1 MCHKN
6 KLKNFKTIQEYS
18 EATGIPVAKYDN
30 FVVRSFQDN
39 MPTVVHKMPAFRHA
53 FYAIALKMNGDGKA
67 LSSHYSDFPDGSVV
81 FFNSP
86 FQILSWDI
94 APNWEGYYV
103 LMTRDFI
110 AQNHIFKDF
119 LDTFPFLK
127 IDKAIPFEVNEQETK
142 ELLNIY
148 QKINEE
154 YDSNKADKFDL
165 ISSYILL
172 LLNYVKRYFNKETSK
187 ENAERIIR
195 TADLK
200 LVSRYQE
207 LIEMHFRESSEWDN
221 LHSPSF
227 YADILNIHPNYLNA
241 LVKNNLGITALQYIH
256 KHILHLAK
264 SYLTQT
270 KLSIKEIAYQL
281 QFDSPN
287 NFNNF
292 FKKHTLNTPG
302 KYRKSTN
309 I

>member
-1 MCHKN
+1 M
-6 KLKNFKTIQEYS
+6 KNFKTIKEYS
-18 EATGIPVAKYDN
+18 EATRIPPAKHEH
-30 FVVRSFQDN
+30 FVVRSFQEN
-39 MPTVVHKMPAFRHA
+39 MPTVVHRMPAFRHA

-110 AQNHIFKDF
+110 AQSHIFKNF
-119 LDTFPFLK
+119 LEIFPFLK
-127 IDKAIPFEVNEQETK
+127 IDKAIPFQVSEEETK
-142 ELLNIY
+142 TLLSIY
-148 QKINEE
+148 QKIDEE
-154 YDSNKADKFDL
+154 YHSNNSDKFDF
-165 ISSYILL
+165 ISTYVLL
-172 LLNYVKRYFNKETSK
+172 LLNHVKRYFNKETSK
-187 ENAERIIR
+187 EKASQIIR

-200 LVSRYQE
+200 LLSRYQE
-207 LIEMHFRESSEWDN
+207 LIEVHFQENNDWDYSKN

-227 YADILNIHPNYLNA
+227 YADILNIHPNYLNSI
-241 LVKNNLGITALQYIH
+241 VKNNMGITALQYIH
-256 KHILHLAK
+256 KHLLHLAK

-270 KLSIKEIAYQL
+270 NLSIKEVAYLL

-292 FKKHTLNTPG
+292 FKKHTQLTPG
-302 KYRKSTN
+302 KYRKSALL
-309 I
+309 

>member
-1 MCHKN
+1 M
-6 KLKNFKTIQEYS
+6 KNFKTIQEYAD
-18 EATGIPVAKYDN
+18 ATGIPPAKYEH
-30 FVVRSFQDN
+30 FVVRSFQEN

-67 LSSHYSDFPDGSVV
+67 LSSHYSAFPDGSVI
-81 FFNSP
+81 FFNTP

-110 AQNHIFKDF
+110 AQHHIFKDF
-119 LDTFPFLK
+119 LDTFSFLK
-127 IDKAIPFEVNEQETK
+127 IDKSIPFEVNERETK
-142 ELLNIY
+142 TLLNIY
-148 QKINEE
+148 QMINKE
-154 YDSNKADKFDL
+154 YHSDEADKFDL
-165 ISSYILL
+165 ISSYVLL
-172 LLNYVKRYFNKETSK
+172 LLNHVKRYFYKGTSPEK
-187 ENAERIIR
+187 ATKITR

-200 LVSRYQE
+200 LISRYQE
-207 LIEMHFRESSEWDN
+207 LIEIHFRENTEWDYSKN

-227 YADILNIHPNYLNA
+227 YADILNIHQNYLNA

-256 KHILHLAK
+256 KHLMHLAK

-292 FKKHTLNTPG
+292 FKKYAQTTPG
-302 KYRKSTN
+302 KYRKSVN

>member
-1 MCHKN
+1 M
-6 KLKNFKTIQEYS
+6 KNFKTIKEYS
-18 EATGIPVAKYDN
+18 EVTRIPPARYEH
-30 FVVRSFQDN
+30 FVVRSFQEN
-39 MPTVVHKMPAFRHA
+39 MPTVVHKMPPFRHA

-110 AQNHIFKDF
+110 AQSHIFKNF
-119 LDTFPFLK
+119 LEVFPFLK
-127 IDKAIPFEVNEQETK
+127 IDKAIPFQVSEEETK
-142 ELLNIY
+142 TLLNIY

-154 YDSNKADKFDL
+154 YLSDNPDKFDF
-165 ISSYILL
+165 ISTYVLL
-172 LLNYVKRYFNKETSK
+172 LLNHIKRYFNKETSEEK
-187 ENAERIIR
+187 ANQIIK

-200 LVSRYQE
+200 LLSRYQE
-207 LIEMHFRESSEWDN
+207 LIEFHFRENNDWDYSKN

-227 YADILNIHPNYLNA
+227 YADILNIHPNYLNSI
-241 LVKNNLGITALQYIH
+241 VKNNLGITALQYIH
-256 KHILHLAK
+256 KHLLHLAK

-270 KLSIKEIAYQL
+270 KLSVKEVAYLL

-292 FKKHTLNTPG
+292 FKKHTQYTPG
-302 KYRKSTN
+302 KYRKSTH